1 MKGRNDMPPKKKSNV
16 MAQRKAEAIQQ
27 QKKQKTRR
35 IIWFST
41 IGVVLLGLIIVL
53 VFQTRDKA
61 DAFDYNNLP
70 RLGAAD
76 AKVKIVDFSDLKCPS
91 CKVFNESVKPHIY
104 DDYIAQGK
112 VALYYVHFPFLYED
126 STTAALAAQAVYR
139 QNPDATWKY
148 IDLIFKNQGEVKK
161 VWATTDFL
169 VKLAGEADASLDL
182 EQLRKDIDNQT
193 YAKEVQAQY
202 DLGDKLNIGGTPT
215 LFMNGKEIGEA
226 ESEDYSKLQPLIEAE
241 LKK

>member
-53 VFQTRDKA
+53 VIQTNKA

-76 AKVKIVDFSDLKCPS
+76 AKVKIVDF
-91 CKVFNESVKPHIY
+91 
-104 DDYIAQGK
+104 
-112 VALYYVHFPFLYED
+112 
-126 STTAALAAQAVYR
+126 
-139 QNPDATWKY
+139 
-148 IDLIFKNQGEVKK
+148 
-161 VWATTDFL
+161 
-169 VKLAGEADASLDL
+169 
-182 EQLRKDIDNQT
+182 
-193 YAKEVQAQY
+193 
-202 DLGDKLNIGGTPT
+202 
-215 LFMNGKEIGEA
+215 
-226 ESEDYSKLQPLIEAE
+226 
-241 LKK
+241 

>member
-41 IGVVLLGLIIVL
+41 IGVVLLGLVIVL
-53 VFQTRDKA
+53 VIQTQKA

-139 QNPDATWKY
+139 QNPEAAWKY
-148 IDLIFKNQGEVKK
+148 IDLIFKNQGEVKQ

-182 EQLRKDIDNQT
+182 EKLRNDINNQT
-193 YAKEVQAQY
+193 YVKEVQDQY
-202 DLGDKLNIGGTPT
+202 DLGDKLGIGGTPT